1 MLQST
6 PPSCAKK
13 YAGLCSEPFPLKPTP
28 NEFLHFSLNVGNKPA
43 GGRLISSRDSISYS
57 ISTRH
62 FQEHIFYRW
71 FFSLLSFSHLL
82 VRVFLISYFLHLS
95 IPCKVAFEQKNKR
108 SQISS
113 LHLRDGVITGGKTRG
128 SNSLGFWLSWKHV
141 RPAERWAL
149 SAVGGK
155 GTWGKL
161 SATYPI
167 GSACMS
173 AIPPRD
179 EGWTGEAK
187 FWTHIWTEEKT
198 AQGCSME
205 ELLA

>member
-1 MLQST
+1 MLGISQTEVDSSPAEIQSLILLAPGT
-6 PPSCAKK
+6 SRSTSSIAVF
-13 YAGLCSEPFPLKPTP
+13 SPF
-28 NEFLHFSLNVGNKPA
+28 
-43 GGRLISSRDSISYS
+43 
-57 ISTRH
+57 
-62 FQEHIFYRW
+62 
-71 FFSLLSFSHLL
+71 SFSHLL
-82 VRVFLISYFLHLS
+82 VRVFLISYFLNPS

-167 GSACMS
+167 GSDCMS

-179 EGWTGEAK
+179 EGWK
-187 FWTHIWTEEKT
+187 YVNWWSQILNTHLNSREE
-198 AQGCSME
+198 GSGV
-205 ELLA
+205 